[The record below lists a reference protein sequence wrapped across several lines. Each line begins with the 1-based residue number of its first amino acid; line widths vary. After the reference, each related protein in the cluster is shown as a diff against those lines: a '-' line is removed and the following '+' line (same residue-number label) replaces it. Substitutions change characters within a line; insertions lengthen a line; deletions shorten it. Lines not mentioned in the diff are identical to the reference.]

1 MSSCLR
7 RQETGNADA
16 VPWVSGPKILEV
28 FEPGQLIAIPRQER
42 QDYAGAW
49 RRRYVPRVPLK
60 ACSHSTRAGPVG
72 LLFAGGIAHCCATPC
87 CTTRSR
93 FGDSGPEGRMRWRP
107 DPPLS
112 VGKRREHAI
121 HGMRSPFRRGQ
132 ADKLR
137 GGGRT
142 GARSEAHAAPRQ
154 ALLAESRDGDGSG
167 RPCVDAR
174 EQGDAG
180 LVPAPQVLRGTARRS
195 ISSVRCFTACGSHC
209 GRTGHPADRS
219 TCARRLVKSA
229 EIALSNE

>member
-1 MSSCLR
+1 MGPGTEDPGGHCVRATDCNPASTASGLR
-7 RQETGNADA
+7 RSAAVQVCTTSSLGSLSSQSTGGGSGHMVRGGNAH
-16 VPWVSGPKILEV
+16 
-28 FEPGQLIAIPRQER
+28 R
-42 QDYAGAW
+42 
-49 RRRYVPRVPLK
+49 
-60 ACSHSTRAGPVG
+60 
-72 LLFAGGIAHCCATPC
+72 CATPC

-107 DPPLS
+107 DPPVS
-112 VGKRREHAI
+112 VGKRRGHAV

-137 GGGRT
+137 RGGRT
-142 GARSEAHAAPRQ
+142 GARSEARAAPRQ
-154 ALLAESRDGDGSG
+154 ALLAESWDGDGSR

-195 ISSVRCFTACGSHC
+195 ISSVRCFTACSSHC

-219 TCARRLVKSA
+219 TCAKRMVKSA